1 MNRTTLVSA
10 LVTGSALLGAG
21 YFYLR
26 SDARLSRQRAL
37 ASNIIPII
45 TPVIDLRVAE
55 DVMEALERVPGD
67 EVTVVLHT
75 LGGCVTSCVMICN
88 ALRAFPRSTA
98 IVPYMATS
106 GGTLIALN
114 ATQLQMGRSAALSA
128 VDPIVHGQRAKHL
141 PEEPKDPLQALAHE
155 YQTAITRYLH
165 DTLLARLPD
174 LDEEALWTTVG
185 VFLGE
190 HAPHEW
196 PIRRDEVAAL
206 GLPVSPAARMW
217 GEMVDAYRKRWW

>member
-10 LVTGSALLGAG
+10 LVTGSALVGAG
-21 YFYLR
+21 YF
-26 SDARLSRQRAL
+26 LSRRPRPRAL

-55 DVMEALERVPGD
+55 DVLEAMERIPGD

-75 LGGCVTSCVMICN
+75 LGGCVTSCVLIAN
-88 ALRAFPRSTA
+88 ALRQFPESTA
-98 IVPYMATS
+98 VVPYMATS

-114 ATQLQMGRSAALSA
+114 ARRLQMGRSAALSA
-128 VDPIVHGQRAKHL
+128 VDPIVEGQRVKHL
-141 PEEPKDPLQALAHE
+141 PEEPQDPTQALAHE
-155 YQTAITRYLH
+155 YQLAITRYLQ
-165 DTLLARLPD
+165 DTLMARLPGI
-174 LDEEALWTTVG
+174 DEKRLWDTVD

-196 PIRRDEVAAL
+196 PIRRDEVVAL
-206 GLPVSPAARMW
+206 GLPVAPAARAW
-217 GEMVDAYRKRWW
+217 TEMVDAYRKRWWR

>member
-1 MNRTTLVSA
+1 MNRTTIVSA

-26 SDARLSRQRAL
+26 NDARLSRQGAL

-155 YQTAITRYLH
+155 YQTAITSYLR
-165 DTLLARLPD
+165 DTLLARLPGI
-174 LDEEALWTTVG
+174 DEETLWTTVE

-190 HAPHEW
+190 HAPH
-196 PIRRDEVAAL
+196 
-206 GLPVSPAARMW
+206 
-217 GEMVDAYRKRWW
+217 

>member
-21 YFYLR
+21 YFYYR
-26 SDARLSRQRAL
+26 NDARLSRQRAL

-114 ATQLQMGRSAALSA
+114 ATQLQMGRSAALSS

-155 YQTAITRYLH
+155 YQTAITNYLR

-206 GLPVSPAARMW
+206 GIPVSPAARMW

>member
-10 LVTGSALLGAG
+10 LVAGSTLVGAG
-21 YFYLR
+21 YV
-26 SDARLSRQRAL
+26 LSRRPRHRAL

-55 DVMEALERVPGD
+55 DVLEALERVPGD

-75 LGGCVTSCVMICN
+75 LGGCVTSCVLIAN
-88 ALRAFPRSTA
+88 ALREFAASTA
-98 IVPYMATS
+98 VVPYMAIS

-114 ATQLQMGRSAALSA
+114 ARKLQMGRSAALSA
-128 VDPIVHGQRAKHL
+128 VDPIVQGQRTKHL
-141 PEEPKDPLQALAHE
+141 PEEPADPQQALAHE
-155 YQTAITRYLH
+155 YQAAITRYLR
-165 DTLLARLPD
+165 DTLVSRMPDIDEKRL
-174 LDEEALWTTVG
+174 WSTVD

-196 PIRRDEVAAL
+196 PIRREEVAAL
-206 GLPVSPAARMW
+206 GLPVSPAPRMW
-217 GEMVDAYRKRWW
+217 AEMVDAYRRRWW